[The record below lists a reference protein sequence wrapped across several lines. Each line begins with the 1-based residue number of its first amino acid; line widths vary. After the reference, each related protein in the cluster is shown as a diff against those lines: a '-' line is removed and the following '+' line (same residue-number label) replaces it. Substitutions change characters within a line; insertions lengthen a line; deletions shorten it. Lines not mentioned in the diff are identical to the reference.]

1 MEQLYLRINA
11 ALSRIAQVAVWIGG
25 ASLLACAILVTID
38 VITRKLLN
46 WTFSGSDE
54 ISGYAFAASTTWAY
68 SYCLL
73 HRANIRIDA
82 VYNLLPGVVKAMLD
96 LFGLLLLL
104 FFMWLLTERGIDV
117 LLETLDNE
125 SVSNTTLQTPLWLPQ
140 SLWLAGLILFCIT
153 LIFVSLFSLLFLLRG
168 NLAMVRR
175 ISGALSIEEEIGEET
190 HGLASDR
197 GNRSG
202 EA

>member
-1 MEQLYLRINA
+1 M
-11 ALSRIAQVAVWIGG
+11 
-25 ASLLACAILVTID
+25 
-38 VITRKLLN
+38 
-46 WTFSGSDE
+46 
-54 ISGYAFAASTTWAY
+54 
-68 SYCLL
+68 
-73 HRANIRIDA
+73 
-82 VYNLLPGVVKAMLD
+82 
-96 LFGLLLLL
+96 